1 MLSGIYAKYK
11 ESQSQ
16 KERETH
22 TNYPRQMPGSR
33 PRAIKEKK
41 WQRLLACL
49 LGN

>member
-41 WQRLLACL
+41 MAKTVSLSVR
-49 LGN
+49 